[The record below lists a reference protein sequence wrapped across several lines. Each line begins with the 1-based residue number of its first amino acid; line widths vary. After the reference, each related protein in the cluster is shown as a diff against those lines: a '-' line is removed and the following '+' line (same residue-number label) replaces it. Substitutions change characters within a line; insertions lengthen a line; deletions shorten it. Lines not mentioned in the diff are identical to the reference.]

1 MEGFTLSTVEE
12 RKPVDSRKSRRR
24 ACIEAAILTIV
35 VALVIGHTVYWR
47 VNGQQARLY
56 EEGDALSVVYNLG
69 LVLGTGALVGML
81 LMRVTEAMGYH
92 VTEIEHF
99 AADDEPPDEARTL

>member
-1 MEGFTLSTVEE
+1 LSTVE
-12 RKPVDSRKSRRR
+12 DSKSVHPSRSRRR
-24 ACIEAAILTIV
+24 AAIEAAILALA
-35 VALVIGHTVYWR
+35 VALVIAHTAYWR
-47 VNGQQARLY
+47 ANGRQVDLY
-56 EEGDALSVVYNLG
+56 EDRGALSVLYNLA

-99 AADDEPPDEARTL
+99 AGDDGDLDEARTL